1 MTDNDNATGAG
12 SGPRSRR
19 ERVVGRTP
27 SIERRYLDASTDAE
41 EHVHLS
47 AEEREPRTSDVDAK
61 SDRRAERTVVFFF
74 LLAGAAGV
82 AFMVAFVLTDVGGM
96 DSVQWSNHWLGLT
109 MAVSFFAIGAG
120 IVHWVRRLMPQ
131 EEGAQERDPLPSS
144 MAEKKTFNDYFM
156 TGAEATGITRR
167 PMLRRSLLAALVP
180 LGVAPL
186 FLLRGLGAQMPFEG
200 MHHTVWRRGLRLV
213 VYGTNEPV
221 RPADFATP
229 GSLLTVIPEGYEH
242 DLQVLA
248 KATVQI
254 IKMRPGEL
262 KGPETNL
269 DWVVDGIVAYSK
281 ICTHVGCA
289 TGLYEDSTKYILC
302 PCHQSTF
309 DAARGC
315 KVIFG
320 PAARPLPQLPLGLD
334 EEGYLVAMGDF
345 PVPAGPS
352 FWGRG

>member
-1 MTDNDNATGAG
+1 MTDNDHG
-12 SGPRSRR
+12 SAASERRPRR

-47 AEEREPRTSDVDAK
+47 AEERSPRTTDVEPKSAK
-61 SDRRAERTVVFFF
+61 RAERVVVFFF

-82 AFMVAFVLTDVGGM
+82 GFMVAFALTDVGSM
-96 DSVQWSNHWLGLT
+96 ESVQWSNHWLGLT
-109 MAVSFFAIGAG
+109 MGVAFLAIGAG

-131 EEGAQERDPLPSS
+131 EEVVQERDPLPSS
-144 MAEKKTFNDYFM
+144 MAEKKAFTDYFM
-156 TGAEATGITRR
+156 TGARATGITRR

-200 MHHTVWRRGLRLV
+200 MYHTVWRRGLRLV

-221 RPADFATP
+221 RPADFAAP

-242 DLQVLA
+242 DLQALA

-262 KGPETNL
+262 KEPETNL

-320 PAARPLPQLPLGLD
+320 PAARPLPQLPLGVN

-345 PVPAGPS
+345 PVPAGPA